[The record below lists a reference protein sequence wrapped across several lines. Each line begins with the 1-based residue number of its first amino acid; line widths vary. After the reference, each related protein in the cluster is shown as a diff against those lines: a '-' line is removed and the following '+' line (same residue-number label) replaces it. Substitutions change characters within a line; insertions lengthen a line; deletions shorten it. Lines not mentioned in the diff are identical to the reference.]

1 MAFGLTG
8 APGTFQGAMN
18 CTLAPGLRK
27 FVIVLSDDILVYNKT
42 KEEHLIHLQQVFQW
56 LTKDQW
62 KLKFSKC
69 KFAQQ
74 LISYLGRVI
83 SAQGISTDPTKIQA
97 IQEWPTP
104 NNVKDVRGFLGLAG
118 YYRKFVKHFG
128 MIAKPLTQLLCKD
141 TPFH

>member
-18 CTLAPGLRK
+18 CALAPGLRK
-27 FVIVLSDDILVYNKT
+27 FVIVFFDYILVYGKT
-42 KEEHLIHLQQVFQW
+42 KEEHLSHLEQVFQW

-74 LISYLGRVI
+74 SISYLGHVI
-83 SAQGISTDPTKIQA
+83 SAQGISTDPSKIKA

-104 NNVKDVRGFLGLAG
+104 HNVKDVRGLLGLAG

-141 TPFH
+141 TPFQ